1 MAIKQQIG
9 DNMVGLTRIDMPF
22 IVNEWKNKSARN
34 VDFRIITEKR
44 HKGTADRQHIAFFDA
59 YIPKEEIVTLDSFD
73 KKLLREL
80 GYGSI
85 EHYLEEP
92 FNKGLK
98 MSDAKKILTFE
109 DIKINWDIVHQIAPL
124 VDWGAVYDRYKRWCG
139 GY

>member
-1 MAIKQQIG
+1 
-9 DNMVGLTRIDMPF
+9 MVGLTRTDMPF
-22 IVNEWKNKSARN
+22 ICNEWKKKTARN

-44 HKGTADRQHIAFFDA
+44 HKMTADRQHKAFCDA

-80 GYGSI
+80 GYGSMA
-85 EHYLEEP
+85 HYLEEP

-98 MSDAKKILTFE
+98 MNDAKKILTLE
-109 DIKINWDIVHQIAPL
+109 DIQINWDIVHQISPL
-124 VDWGAVYDRYKRWCG
+124 VDWETVYNRYNRWCG